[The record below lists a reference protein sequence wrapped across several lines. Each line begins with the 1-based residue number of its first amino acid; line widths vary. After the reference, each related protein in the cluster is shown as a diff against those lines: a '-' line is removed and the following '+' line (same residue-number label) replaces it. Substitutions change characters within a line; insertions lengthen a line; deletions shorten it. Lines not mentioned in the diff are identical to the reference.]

1 MINIVASTICT
12 FLTYLYL
19 DTFFLPK
26 VTPFEVCFYNF
37 VSRVFHFISID
48 LSISLCL
55 FLLIFELYE
64 NGTVCIMSYVPSF
77 FHFIVLF
84 LRFIQAAV
92 IFLLSL
98 IYNIPVCSYY
108 TMYLLIPLLMY
119 IRVVSR
125 SFALWLLLPWIYLYV
140 SWWTNK
146 KSFCRLGF
154 TSPRQE
160 LRAHRIRE
168 CLHLWDNG
176 K

>member
-12 FLTYLYL
+12 LLTYLYL
-19 DTFFLPK
+19 DPFFLPRWLLLK
-26 VTPFEVCFYNF
+26 F
-37 VSRVFHFISID
+37 VFIILSPEFFILSPSIC
-48 LSISLCL
+48 LSLCL

-77 FHFIVLF
+77 FHFIVMF
-84 LRFIQAAV
+84 LSFIQAAV

-98 IYNIPVCSYY
+98 IYNIPLCSYY

-154 TSPRQE
+154 TSPRQKS
-160 LRAHRIRE
+160 
-168 CLHLWDNG
+168 CLLIG
-176 K
+176 